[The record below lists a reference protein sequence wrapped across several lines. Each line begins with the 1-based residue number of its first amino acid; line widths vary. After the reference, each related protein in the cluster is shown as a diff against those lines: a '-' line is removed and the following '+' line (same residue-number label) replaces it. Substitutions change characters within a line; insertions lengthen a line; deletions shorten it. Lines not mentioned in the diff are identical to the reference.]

1 MTRGW
6 PGAFKGLQIHWR
18 PDRGEENGPS
28 EKDRYDYVD
37 PRDWQPLMEKF
48 AINDLELTPNPPA
61 AVQRDLTRPL
71 ETCDVA
77 LNYYEL
83 EPGDAFA
90 SAYHHHQI
98 QEELFYV
105 IAGTVTFETTDGPVE
120 VGPGEVVRFPRGEYQ
135 RGTNHG

>member
-1 MTRGW
+1 
-6 PGAFKGLQIHWR
+6 
-18 PDRGEENGPS
+18 
-28 EKDRYDYVD
+28 
-37 PRDWQPLMEKF
+37 MEKF

-71 ETCDVA
+71 ETCDLA

-120 VGPGEVVRFPRGEYQ
+120 VGPGEVVRFPPASISVAPTMARNASWHSA
-135 RGTNHG
+135 RTPRRFVR